1 MDGFYPLGFFILFF
15 ALLYSSLKNGEETSH
30 NDEDIDDYWSDG

>member
-1 MDGFYPLGFFILFF
+1 MDGFYPFGFLVMFF
-15 ALLYSSLKNGEETSH
+15 MLLYSSLKSGEETSH